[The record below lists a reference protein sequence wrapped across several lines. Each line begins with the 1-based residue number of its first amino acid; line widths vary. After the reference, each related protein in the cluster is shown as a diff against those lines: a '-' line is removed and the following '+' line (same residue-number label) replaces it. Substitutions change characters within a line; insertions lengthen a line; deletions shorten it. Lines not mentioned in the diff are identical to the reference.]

1 MGTALGGSGLSFL
14 FWGVFCGRKS
24 RSFTPLIVTS
34 LQLTNLEREADAP
47 GTAGPLESVTRPLS
61 EPVSATF
68 CAVDNKQAAPIA
80 KRRAKR

>member
-34 LQLTNLEREADAP
+34 LQLTNLEREAR
-47 GTAGPLESVTRPLS
+47 GKL
-61 EPVSATF
+61 
-68 CAVDNKQAAPIA
+68 Q
-80 KRRAKR
+80 RAWKTVWTDFL